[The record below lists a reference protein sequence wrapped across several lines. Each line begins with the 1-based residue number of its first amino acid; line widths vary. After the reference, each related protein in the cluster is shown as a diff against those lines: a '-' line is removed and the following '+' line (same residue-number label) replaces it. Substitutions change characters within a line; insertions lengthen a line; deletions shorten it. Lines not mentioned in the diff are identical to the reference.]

1 MGSRK
6 GYIGMDKLKQIE
18 NDLVPVYETDT
29 GEKVVYGT
37 ELFDKLDSK
46 RQYTDW
52 IKGRLSECEAVEG
65 EDYQSFSQK
74 NEKPQGGRPGQE
86 YIIRLDTAKE
96 MAMLERSEIGKQV
109 RKYFIQV
116 ERRYKQQ
123 RIDRSQLSPEAQLMN
138 LLVENISRQELEQKR
153 QAETLEQLR
162 EQNQKTAEQ
171 VQSIREVVAVSAKSW
186 REETG
191 KILKRIAMESGGG
204 TAYSQIRAESYELL
218 GKRMAVDLKRRLV
231 NKRRRMAEEGI
242 SKSARDKLSY
252 VDVIAEDKKLVEG
265 YIAIVKEMAVKYGI

>member
-1 MGSRK
+1 M
-6 GYIGMDKLKQIE
+6 KQIE
-18 NDLVPVYETDT
+18 NALVPVYVTDT

-74 NEKPQGGRPGQE
+74 NEKPQGGRPGLE

-109 RKYFIQV
+109 RKYFIRV
-116 ERRYKQQ
+116 EKRYKQQ
-123 RIDRSQLSPEAQLMN
+123 GIDRSRLSPEAQLMN
-138 LLVENISRQELEQKR
+138 LLVESISRQELEQKR
-153 QAETLEQLR
+153 QAEELNELK

-171 VQSIREVVAVSAKSW
+171 VQNIREVVAISVKSW

-191 KILKRIAMESGGG
+191 NIIKRIAMESGGG
-204 TAYSQIRAESYELL
+204 AAYSQIRAESYELL
-218 GKRMAVDLKRRLV
+218 AKRMAVDLKRRLV
-231 NKRRRMAEEGI
+231 NKRRRMAEEGA

-265 YIAIVKEMAVKYGI
+265 YVAIVKEMAVKYGMT